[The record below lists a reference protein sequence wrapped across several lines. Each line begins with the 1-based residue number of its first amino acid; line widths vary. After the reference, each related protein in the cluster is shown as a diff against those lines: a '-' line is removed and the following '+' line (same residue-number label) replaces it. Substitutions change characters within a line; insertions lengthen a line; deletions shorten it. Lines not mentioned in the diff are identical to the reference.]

1 MTTML
6 LYPSMTVTTAKFS
19 GTFVYYVGAL
29 LQYQYMYGPVLS
41 KTAAY
46 VMKMT
51 TV

>member
-1 MTTML
+1 ML